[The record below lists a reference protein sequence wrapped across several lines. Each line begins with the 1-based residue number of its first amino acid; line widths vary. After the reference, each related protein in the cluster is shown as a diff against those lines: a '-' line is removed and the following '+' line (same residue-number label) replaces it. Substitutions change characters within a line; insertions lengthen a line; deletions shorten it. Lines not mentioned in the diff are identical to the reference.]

1 VRAAI
6 VPQLFLDERLRAT
19 IVALAPEIAGKVVN
33 KVHSNP
39 SAVGDDNLLKAMLEA
54 PVSVGRHV
62 TQFQIVVAASRQL
75 RLRPPRP
82 RRVRVFRLAR
92 VGGRSGTPQEG
103 FDMDGGHEI
112 WTSARRAPWLTARE
126 LVRETN
132 AMVGNALEY
141 AMRVRQGTPETTSML
156 MSFQS
161 TPGGPSEAPTPCCS
175 NAVSEL

>member
-1 VRAAI
+1 

-19 IVALAPEIAGKVVN
+19 IVALAPEMIAGKVVN
-33 KVHSNP
+33 KVHCNP
-39 SAVGDDNLLKAMLEA
+39 CAAVGDDKLLKAMLEA

-112 WTSARRAPWLTARE
+112 WTAARRAPWLTARV

-132 AMVGNALEY
+132 AMVGIALEY
-141 AMRVRQGTPETTSML
+141 ARRVGQGTPETTSTL
-156 MSFQS
+156 LGFQS
-161 TPGGPSEAPTPCCS
+161 APGGSARRLQH
-175 NAVSEL
+175 ALAMR